1 VTDEELVARART
13 GDTDAFDQLVAR
25 HQAAAYRAALAALRN
40 PADAEDAAQD
50 GLVRAWSNLE
60 WFRGDSAFRT
70 WLLTIV
76 WNCALSRRRGVV
88 RWLRRKAPVDEAVTL
103 PESAGSPYREARDR
117 EMRTHIASAI
127 ETLTPKLRD
136 ALLLA
141 QSGDYGY
148 DEIALMLKIPVG
160 TLKWR
165 VSEARKQVKG
175 RLQGMGYV
183 HGS

>member
-1 VTDEELVARART
+1 MTDEELVALART
-13 GDTDAFDQLVAR
+13 GDADAFDQLVAR
-25 HQAAAYRAALAALRN
+25 HQAGAYRAALAALRN
-40 PADAEDAAQD
+40 PHDAEEAAQD
-50 GLVRAWSNLE
+50 GLVRAWSNLGRV
-60 WFRGDSAFRT
+60 RGDSSFRT

-76 WNCALSRRRGVV
+76 WNTALSRRRGVV
-88 RWLRRKAPVDEAVTL
+88 QWMRRKAPLAEAVTL
-103 PESAGSPYREARDR
+103 PEAAASPYREARDR
-117 EMRTHIASAI
+117 ELRVHIASAI

-141 QSGDYGY
+141 HSGDYDYG
-148 DEIALMLKIPVG
+148 EIALMLKIPVG

-165 VSEARKQVKG
+165 VAEARKQVKS